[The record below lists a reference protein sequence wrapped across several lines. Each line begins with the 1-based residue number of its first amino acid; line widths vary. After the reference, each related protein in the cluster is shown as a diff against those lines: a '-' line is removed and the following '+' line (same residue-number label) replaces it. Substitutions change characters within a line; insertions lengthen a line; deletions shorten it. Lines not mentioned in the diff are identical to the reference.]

1 MGLTYR
7 LFSYLSFIVISI
19 KYTYDRFAH
28 NKFPGILLYKIGLKR
43 YKINPKGDKKCI
55 WIHATS
61 LGETMSTKTLMEQL
75 AKNKNNHVI
84 FSTFTTVGYNYAK
97 TLPGIDQVI
106 ILPLDLKSTMRD
118 LVRKIQ
124 PDLFI
129 LIESDYWAN
138 FLNEIKK
145 FRCKML
151 LLGGRISDRS
161 YRRFKRVPVFAR
173 ALFSNFDYLFL
184 QDQSMKEKFIGLGIA
199 GEKIEVIG
207 NLKLDTTSDLTLEE
221 YLPKGRRYITLGSTH
236 QNEEESLLKVLDSL
250 DPDIS
255 FVVAPRRPDRFLE
268 VENLLKELGL
278 SWRFV
283 GEKGRGDER
292 IIFVNKLGV
301 LERCYAQSE
310 VAIVC
315 GSFFYSTGGHN
326 VYEPVRVGTPVLY
339 GPYTFNQ
346 KSLTKIVEDFGVGA
360 EATLENIL
368 ESVERKLKEGRISEE
383 KVAKIK
389 MQSEGATEKAI
400 NLINSLL

>member
-7 LFSYLSFIVISI
+7 LFSYLCFLVISI
-19 KYTYDRFAH
+19 KYTYDRFVH
-28 NKFPGILLYKIGLKR
+28 NKFPGILLYKIGIKR
-43 YKINPKGDKKCI
+43 YKILPKGDKKCI

-75 AKNKNNHVI
+75 EKNSDKHVI

-106 ILPLDLKSTMRD
+106 ILPLDLKSTMKD

-129 LIESDYWAN
+129 LIESDYWAH
-138 FLNEIKK
+138 FLNEVKS
-145 FRCKML
+145 FGSKML

-161 YRRFKRVPVFAR
+161 YRRFMKVPDFSR
-173 ALFSNFDYLFL
+173 TLFSNFDYLFL
-184 QDQSMKEKFIGLGIA
+184 QDYSMKEKFLGLGVA
-199 GEKIEVIG
+199 EGKIEVIG
-207 NLKLDTTSDLTLEE
+207 NLKLDTISDLSVEV
-221 YLPKGRRYITLGSTH
+221 YLPTGRRYITLGSTH
-236 QNEEESLLKVLDSL
+236 KNEEESLLRALESLDS
-250 DPDIS
+250 DIS

-268 VENLLKELGL
+268 VENLLRELGL

-283 GEKGRGDER
+283 GEKGSGNER
-292 IIFVNKLGV
+292 IIFVNRLGI

-346 KSLTKIVEDFGVGA
+346 ESLTKIVEKFEVGSKT
-360 EATLENIL
+360 TLDNIL
-368 ESVERKLKEGRISEE
+368 ESVQNKLKEGRISEE
-383 KVAKIK
+383 KVAVIKI
-389 MQSEGATEKAI
+389 QSEGATAKAI